1 MEHLGWGLQMTVLGM
16 GLVFS
21 LLALLW
27 GLLTVVLMFDK
38 VEGEPEASADDDDDG
53 EEAYAAEEEE
63 AAPAGNFI
71 NGMPAD
77 MFAAMSVAVIKHA
90 LDLRRQAAPIVCVSA
105 PDGGAEASRW
115 LAGGRARQN
124 NSWQPKGR

>member
-27 GLLTVVLMFDK
+27 LMLTLVLGAEKEEDK
-38 VEGEPEASADDDDDG
+38 PAQAAVEDDD
-53 EEAYAAEEEE
+53 EEYEEE
-63 AAPAGNFI
+63 APEVYTGSPLI
-71 NGMPAD
+71 SGMPGD
-77 MFAAMSVAVIKHA
+77 LVAAVAMAVTKHR
-90 LDLRRQAAPIVCVSA
+90 LELRRQAAPIMCASA
-105 PDGGAEASRW
+105 PDGGAATSRW

-124 NSWQPKGR
+124 NSWQPKGK